1 MARPTMARLIDRVRG
16 LTYAG
21 TAEYTVGTVNYFS
34 DDHIQTYLDDH
45 REDVWREAME
55 VEPTYESTGVVYK
68 VYELERTEW
77 ESTDGG
83 TAVFYVQDVTGTTIG
98 TANYTVDYQ
107 RGYVTFATDRGGTAY
122 FSNGRVYD
130 IYAAAAD
137 LLTAWAAREARQFDV
152 STPAVNAKRSQKAD
166 YLLKMASQYRAM
178 SSGPGAEPGSGGGVS
193 LYRSDM
199 G

>member
-1 MARPTMARLIDRVRG
+1 MARSTMARLIDRVRG

-55 VEPTYESTGVVYK
+55 VEPTYEATGVVYK

-83 TAVFYVQDVTGTTIG
+83 TAVFYVQDVSGATIG
-98 TANYTVDYQ
+98 TANYSVDYQ
-107 RGYVTFATDRGGTAY
+107 RGYVTFTTDRGGTAY

-130 IYAAAAD
+130 IYAASAD
-137 LLTAWAAREARQFDV
+137 LLEAWAAREARQFDV
-152 STPAVNAKRSQKAD
+152 STPAVNAKRSQKVQE
-166 YLLKMASQYRAM
+166 LRNQASLYRAR
-178 SSGPGAEPGSGGGVS
+178 SAGPGGEPGSGGGVS